1 MKKEP
6 AVTLHNNYINLRQE
20 HRDKI
25 SAQTEDFINNGG
37 KVDEKLEPVKAVE
50 MTEEQKQIDI
60 ENYLGSTVTDQ
71 EFYERYGK
79 S

>member
-1 MKKEP
+1 MNYLDNLKFKKP
-6 AVTLHNNYINLRQE
+6 LAKKR
-20 HRDKI
+20 K
-25 SAQTEDFINNGG
+25 
-37 KVDEKLEPVKAVE
+37 KKLEPVKLVE

>member
-1 MKKEP
+1 MNYLDNLKFKKP
-6 AVTLHNNYINLRQE
+6 LPKKRN
-20 HRDKI
+20 K
-25 SAQTEDFINNGG
+25 
-37 KVDEKLEPVKAVE
+37 KPEPVKPVE

-79 S
+79 

>member
-1 MKKEP
+1 MNYLDNLKFKKP
-6 AVTLHNNYINLRQE
+6 LAKKRN
-20 HRDKI
+20 K
-25 SAQTEDFINNGG
+25 
-37 KVDEKLEPVKAVE
+37 KLEPVKPVE
-50 MTEEQKQIDI
+50 MTEEKKQIDI

>member
-1 MKKEP
+1 MNYLDNLKFKKIL
-6 AVTLHNNYINLRQE
+6 AKKR
-20 HRDKI
+20 K
-25 SAQTEDFINNGG
+25 
-37 KVDEKLEPVKAVE
+37 KKLEPVKPVE

>member
-1 MKKEP
+1 MNYLDNLKFKKPLAKKRKNKPEQ
-6 AVTLHNNYINLRQE
+6 V
-20 HRDKI
+20 K
-25 SAQTEDFINNGG
+25 
-37 KVDEKLEPVKAVE
+37 PVE
-50 MTEEQKQIDI
+50 ITEEQKQIDI